1 MSSIYIHIPFCQC
14 RCSYCDFYSTT
25 QLASRDEYVNALCH
39 ELVQRKNELPPTP
52 IQTVYL
58 GGGTPSVLTQKQLD
72 RIFTT
77 LGAHYNLSQ
86 LQECTIECNPDD
98 INNAYLSDLKSFP
111 INRISMGIQS
121 FNDAE
126 LTLMNRRH
134 TAKQAIQAV
143 HDIVNAGYSNCSI
156 DLIYGL
162 PQQSVETW
170 DLNLKT
176 ALSLPIKH
184 LSAYHLTYEKGT
196 KMFGYQQ
203 QAVSEEDSCLMF
215 ETLHQRTQQAGMEA
229 YEISNFAYPGY
240 RSNHNSR
247 YWQNKP
253 YLGIGAA
260 AHSYNG
266 INKRRWNVAD
276 LTKYI
281 VGITQNNANF
291 EEEILDNDDLYNE
304 LLLTSLRTKEG
315 VNTALIPPQYQQ
327 HFARQSKKYLDKGML
342 LLQDGWCQLTP
353 KGIFISDGIICD
365 LMV

>member
-25 QLASRDEYVNALCH
+25 QLATRDKYVKALCT
-39 ELVQRKNELPPTP
+39 ELVERKNELPPSP
-52 IQTVYL
+52 IQTIYL
-58 GGGTPSVLTQKQLD
+58 GGGTPSVLSIGQLEQ
-72 RIFTT
+72 IFSTIA
-77 LGAHYNLSQ
+77 AHYNLSQ
-86 LQECTIECNPDD
+86 LEECTIECNPDD
-98 INNAYLSDLKSFP
+98 VTTSFLADLQSLP
-111 INRISMGIQS
+111 INRISMGVQS

-126 LTLMNRRH
+126 LNLMNRRH
-134 TAKQAIQAV
+134 TAKEAIAAV
-143 HDIVNAGYSNCSI
+143 HNMVNAGYTNCSI

-162 PQQSVETW
+162 PNQSIETW
-170 DLNLKT
+170 QSNLQT

-184 LSAYHLTYEKGT
+184 LSAYHLTYEEGT
-196 KMFGYQQ
+196 KMYQLRQ
-203 QAVSEEDSCLMF
+203 QAVSEDTSYLMF
-215 ETLHQRTQQAGMEA
+215 QTLHQYIEEAGMEA

-240 RSNHNSR
+240 RSKHNSR

-266 INKRRWNVAD
+266 SNKRRWNVSD

-281 VGITQNNANF
+281 NGITQNNTIF
-291 EEEILDNDDLYNE
+291 EDELLSDDDLYNE
-304 LLLTSLRTKEG
+304 LIITSLRTKEG
-315 VNTALIPPQYQQ
+315 VNTLLIQSQYQP
-327 HFARQSKKYLDKGML
+327 HFAKQSKKYLDSGML
-342 LLQDGWCQLTP
+342 AIKDGWCKLTQ

>member
-25 QLASRDEYVNALCH
+25 QLTSRSEYVKALCC
-39 ELVQRKNELPPTP
+39 ELEQRKNELPYAA
-52 IQTVYL
+52 IQTIYL
-58 GGGTPSVLTQKQLD
+58 GGGTPSVLTIQQLQA
-72 RIFTT
+72 IFD
-77 LGAHYNLSQ
+77 AIAKHYNLTC

-98 INNAYLSDLKSFP
+98 ITPAFLSELKLLP

-121 FNDAE
+121 FNDDE

-143 HDIVNAGYSNCSI
+143 DAIVNAGYSNCSI

-162 PQQSVETW
+162 PNQSLATW
-170 DLNLKT
+170 ELNLKT

-196 KMFGYQQ
+196 KMFGYQH
-203 QAVSEEDSCLMF
+203 QAVSEDVSCMMF
-215 ETLHQRTQQAGMEA
+215 ETLHQLTQQVGMEA

-266 INKRRWNVAD
+266 VNKRRWNVAN
-276 LTKYI
+276 LNHYI
-281 VGITQNNANF
+281 SGITQNNAIF
-291 EEEILDNDDLYNE
+291 EEELLSNDNLYNE
-304 LLLTSLRTKEG
+304 LILTALRTKEG
-315 VNTALIPPQYQQ
+315 VDTALIPPQYQQ
-327 HFARQSKKYLDKGML
+327 HFTRQSKKYLDKDML
-342 LLQDGWCQLTP
+342 LLKDGWCQLTQ

>member
-25 QLASRDEYVNALCH
+25 QLATRDKYVKVLCT
-39 ELVQRKNELPPTP
+39 ELVERKNELPPSP
-52 IQTVYL
+52 IQTIYL
-58 GGGTPSVLTQKQLD
+58 GGGTPSVLSIFQLEQ
-72 RIFTT
+72 IFTT
-77 LGAHYNLSQ
+77 LAAHYNLTQ
-86 LQECTIECNPDD
+86 LEECTIECNPDD
-98 INNAYLSDLKSFP
+98 ITPTFLSNLQSLP
-111 INRISMGIQS
+111 INRISMGVQS

-126 LTLMNRRH
+126 LNLMNRRH
-134 TAKQAIQAV
+134 TAKEAIAAV
-143 HDIVNAGYSNCSI
+143 HNMVNAGYTNCSI

-162 PQQSVETW
+162 PNQSIETW
-170 DLNLKT
+170 QSNLQT

-184 LSAYHLTYEKGT
+184 LSAYHLTYEEGT
-196 KMFGYQQ
+196 KMYQLRQ
-203 QAVSEEDSCLMF
+203 QAVSEDTSYLMF
-215 ETLHQRTQQAGMEA
+215 QTLHQCIEKAGMEA

-240 RSNHNSR
+240 RSKHNSR

-266 INKRRWNVAD
+266 SNKRRWNVSD

-281 VGITQNNANF
+281 NGITQNNTIF
-291 EEEILDNDDLYNE
+291 EDELLSDDDLYNE
-304 LLLTSLRTKEG
+304 LIITSLRTKEG
-315 VNTALIPPQYQQ
+315 VNTLLIQSQYQP
-327 HFARQSKKYLDKGML
+327 HFAKQSKKYLDSGML
-342 LLQDGWCQLTP
+342 AIKDGWCKLTQ

>member
-25 QLASRDEYVNALCH
+25 QLTSRDLYVNALCS
-39 ELVQRKNELPPTP
+39 ELVQRKNELPPSP
-52 IQTVYL
+52 IQTIYL
-58 GGGTPSVLTQKQLD
+58 GGGTPSVLTPAQLD

-77 LGAHYNLSQ
+77 LAAHYDLSK

-98 INNAYLSDLKSFP
+98 INSGYLSDLKSLP

-121 FNDAE
+121 FNDVE

-143 HDIVNAGYSNCSI
+143 QDIVNAGYSNCSI

-162 PQQSVETW
+162 PQQTLATW
-170 DLNLKT
+170 ELNVKT

-196 KMFGYQQ
+196 KMFGYLQ
-203 QAVSEEDSCLMF
+203 QAVSEEESFAMF
-215 ETLHQRTQQAGMEA
+215 EKLHQYIEHAGMEA

-240 RSNHNSR
+240 RSQHNSR

-266 INKRRWNVAD
+266 KNKRRWNVAD

-281 VGITQNNANF
+281 NGITEISANF
-291 EEEILDNDDLYNE
+291 EEELLTSDDLYNE
-304 LLLTSLRTKEG
+304 LIMTSLRTKEG
-315 VNTALIPPQYQQ
+315 VDLNLLDAAYTK
-327 HFARQSKKYLDKGML
+327 HFTQQSKKFIQKGL
-342 LLQDGWCQLTP
+342 LRINNHFCQLTH
-353 KGIFISDGIICD
+353 KALFISDGIICD

>member
-25 QLASRDEYVNALCH
+25 QLATRDKYVKALCT
-39 ELVQRKNELPPTP
+39 ELVERKNELPPSP
-52 IQTVYL
+52 IQTIYL
-58 GGGTPSVLTQKQLD
+58 GGGTPSVLSIFQLEQ
-72 RIFTT
+72 IFTT
-77 LGAHYNLSQ
+77 LAAHYNLSQ
-86 LQECTIECNPDD
+86 LEECTIECNPDD
-98 INNAYLSDLKSFP
+98 ITPTFLSNLQSLP
-111 INRISMGIQS
+111 INRISMGVQS

-134 TAKQAIQAV
+134 TAKEAIASV
-143 HDIVNAGYSNCSI
+143 HNIVNAGYTNCSI

-162 PQQSVETW
+162 PNQSIETW
-170 DLNLKT
+170 QSNLQT

-184 LSAYHLTYEKGT
+184 LSAYHLTYEEGT
-196 KMFGYQQ
+196 KMYQLRQ
-203 QAVSEEDSCLMF
+203 QAVSEDTSYLMF
-215 ETLHQRTQQAGMEA
+215 QTLHQYIEEAGMEA

-240 RSNHNSR
+240 RSKHNSR

-266 INKRRWNVAD
+266 SNKRRWNVSD

-281 VGITQNNANF
+281 NGITQNNANF
-291 EEEILDNDDLYNE
+291 EDELLSDDDLYNE
-304 LLLTSLRTKEG
+304 LIITSLRTIEG
-315 VNTALIPPQYQQ
+315 INLAHIKPNYLPYFTQQ
-327 HFARQSKKYLDKGML
+327 CKKYIQNNL
-342 LLQDGWCQLTP
+342 LVIDQNHCKLT
-353 KGIFISDGIICD
+353 KQSIFTSDGIICD

>member
-25 QLASRDEYVNALCH
+25 QLANRDSYVKAVCQ
-39 ELVQRKNELPPTP
+39 ELANRKEEIPNSP
-52 IQTVYL
+52 IQTIYL
-58 GGGTPSVLTQKQLD
+58 GGGTPSVLSIPQLEE
-72 RIFTT
+72 IFNAITR
-77 LGAHYNLSQ
+77 YYDLSQ

-98 INNAYLSDLKSFP
+98 INSGYLSALKSLP

-134 TAKQAIQAV
+134 TAQQAIQAV

-162 PQQSVETW
+162 PEQSIDTW
-170 DLNLKT
+170 IKNLKT

-196 KMFGYQQ
+196 KMFLQQ
-203 QAVSEEDSCLMF
+203 HKAVSEEASLLMF
-215 ETLHQRTQQAGMEA
+215 EALHQYTQEAGMEA
-229 YEISNFAYPGY
+229 YEISNFAYPTY

-266 INKRRWNVAD
+266 SNKRRWNVAD
-276 LTKYI
+276 LTQYI
-281 VGITQNNANF
+281 AGITQNNPIF
-291 EEEILDNDDLYNE
+291 EEELLTNDDLYNE
-304 LLLTSLRTKEG
+304 LILTSLRTKEG
-315 VNTALIPPQYQQ
+315 VHIDQIQPHYKP
-327 HFARQSKKYLDKGML
+327 HFLQQSKKFIQNGL
-342 LLQDGWCQLTP
+342 LIESKHRYYFSR
-353 KGIFISDGIICD
+353 KGIFVSDGIICD